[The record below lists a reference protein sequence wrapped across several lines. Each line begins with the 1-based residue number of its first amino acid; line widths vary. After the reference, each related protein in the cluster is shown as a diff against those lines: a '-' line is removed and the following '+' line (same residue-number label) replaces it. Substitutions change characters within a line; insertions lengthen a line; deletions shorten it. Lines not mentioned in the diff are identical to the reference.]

1 MRCLKFVA
9 MTSCSLGHE
18 NRETDGENFLD
29 AAVRREKV
37 LPTEDISL
45 SLTHTHTHTHT
56 NPLSRPLCSL
66 IHSHTADLLYERLR
80 VQNAETH
87 THTRTHTHTHC
98 SLF

>member
-1 MRCLKFVA
+1 MDFYGTVTCEKAPEGNSEEQSVRCLKFVA

-37 LPTEDISL
+37 LPTEDISP

-56 NPLSRPLCSL
+56 
-66 IHSHTADLLYERLR
+66 H
-80 VQNAETH
+80 
-87 THTRTHTHTHC
+87 
-98 SLF
+98 

>member
-37 LPTEDISL
+37 LPTEDISP

-56 NPLSRPLCSL
+56 
-66 IHSHTADLLYERLR
+66 H
-80 VQNAETH
+80 
-87 THTRTHTHTHC
+87 
-98 SLF
+98 